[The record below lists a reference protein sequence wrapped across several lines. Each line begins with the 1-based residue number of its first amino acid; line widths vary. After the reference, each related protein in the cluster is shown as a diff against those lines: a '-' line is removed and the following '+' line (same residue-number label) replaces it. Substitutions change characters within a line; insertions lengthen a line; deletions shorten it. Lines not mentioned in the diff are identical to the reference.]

1 MQLNASTRELLG
13 KRTRRLHRQ
22 GKLAAV
28 VYGHNT
34 KPTALVLDRLEFQK
48 VFLKSG
54 RTHLVD
60 LLVDSGRTEKVLV
73 REIQTH
79 PRRLGPIHVDFYA
92 VSLEEKI
99 TVEVPI
105 HLTGESAAV
114 KRGDADILQP
124 IHALRVECLPTD
136 IPEAF
141 EVDLT
146 PLEEIESEVR
156 VSDISVPKG
165 VTVLIDA
172 DELVVK
178 IVHKRELKV
187 EEEIPAPK
195 PVVPPKAKAVARGRA
210 PPRAK
215 LPPQRKQPRK
225 RSDAAAAGGRPLVFA
240 RPHHAVVRPGRRP
253 RLHLVRGRR
262 EAASSPS
269 GPTLE
274 RPPYPTRDGRDRR
287 PGSDV
292 RADRL
297 GRGGRDLL
305 RGSER
310 ECGALRHRPGHL
322 HRQFWRAGRAQ
333 GLRVRLLRPAR
344 APHQGRRSHHARR
357 RRCGHGDGREA
368 EGDPVED

>member
-146 PLEEIESEVR
+146 PLEEIDSEVR

-187 EEEIPAPK
+187 EEEIPAAEA
-195 PVVPPKAKAVARGRA
+195 VVPAEGEAGAEGEAAAEGETPAAEDAISFAVQSANVALFGIVLATFIASFGVQDVLKDYVSGYYILLERHIRVGDRITLEGVGAGTVTEVKLRVTLMKTDAGDLLVVPNSELFNKAVTVHVPAVERA
-210 PPRAK
+210 AETKPTPP
-215 LPPQRKQPRK
+215 
-225 RSDAAAAGGRPLVFA
+225 G
-240 RPHHAVVRPGRRP
+240 
-253 RLHLVRGRR
+253 
-262 EAASSPS
+262 
-269 GPTLE
+269 
-274 RPPYPTRDGRDRR
+274 
-287 PGSDV
+287 
-292 RADRL
+292 
-297 GRGGRDLL
+297 
-305 RGSER
+305 
-310 ECGALRHRPGHL
+310 
-322 HRQFWRAGRAQ
+322 
-333 GLRVRLLRPAR
+333 
-344 APHQGRRSHHARR
+344 
-357 RRCGHGDGREA
+357 
-368 EGDPVED
+368 